1 MSHIES
7 TRDANILNE
16 HAADKSAFK
25 LQPQEI
31 IYPKNVSEIIQVIND
46 NPQSTFSV
54 RSGGTCM
61 SGGSLIDG
69 IIFNMT
75 KYMNEVHVDAEA
87 RIATVEGG
95 AMLKPVM
102 EQAREHG
109 LMFAPYPSSKD
120 ICGVGG
126 VIGNNASG
134 EKSIRFGATI
144 DNVLG
149 LEVVL
154 PDGIVINTG
163 ALEIHNITNEQKER
177 LAMLKHE
184 LMSLRHDAGEELTLR
199 IGKVPK
205 AASGYRLDR
214 ILSREGNIDITPI
227 FVGAQGTLGI
237 ITKAVLKLVP
247 LPQSPQLIAI
257 PVHSI
262 EELPLLLSTI
272 MSYGPEAVETF
283 DRHTFDKAEY
293 LIPEDKKRVDQFF
306 GPETQLMILA
316 EISEATP
323 VLTENKVSDLY
334 NDLVSKQLHPTRI
347 TDAAIYTS
355 LWNIRRN
362 SFTLM
367 KDYNPAGTHAVPC
380 IEDIIIP
387 IDAFDVFIK
396 GLLAIIAKYKIAY
409 GFHGHIGDGSLR
421 IIPVFDWSFG
431 KIVVAEKIINFS
443 REVFSLIKSLGGNI
457 SADHS
462 DGIIRS
468 PFLKEFY
475 GERIFA
481 IFERVKQLFDPH
493 LRFNPKKKTGGELK
507 EIAARLID

>member
-7 TRDANILNE
+7 TRDIAVLNE
-16 HAADKSAFK
+16 HAMDKSVFK
-25 LQPQEI
+25 LQPHEVV
-31 IYPKNVSEIIQVIND
+31 YPKSVAEIVEVIKN
-46 NPQSTFSV
+46 NSQSTFSV
-54 RSGGTCM
+54 RAGGTCM

-75 KYMNEVHVDAEA
+75 KYMNKVTLDTEA
-87 RIATVEGG
+87 HTATVEGG
-95 AMLKPVM
+95 TMLKPVM
-102 EQAREHG
+102 DLAREHG

-154 PDGIVINTG
+154 PDGVVINTG
-163 ALEIHNITNEQKER
+163 VLEASNTTAEQKER
-177 LAMLKHE
+177 LDVLKHE
-184 LMSLRHDAGEELTLR
+184 LMSLRHDAGDELTLR

-214 ILSREGNIDITPI
+214 IAAQGDVIDITPI

-262 EELPLLLSTI
+262 EELPLLLKTI

-283 DRHTFDKAEY
+283 DKHTFDKAEF

-306 GPETQLMILA
+306 GPETQLIVLA
-316 EISEATP
+316 EISESTP
-323 VLTENKVSDLY
+323 QAIEKKVTDLY

-347 TDAAIYTS
+347 IDNAVYTS

-421 IIPVFDWSFG
+421 IIPVFDWSYG

-443 REVFSLIKSLGGNI
+443 REVFSLIKSLGGNM

-481 IFERVKQLFDPH
+481 IFEKVKKLFDPQS
-493 LRFNPKKKTGGELK
+493 RFNPKKKTGGELK

>member
-1 MSHIES
+1 MSHTES
-7 TRDANILNE
+7 TRDTNVLNE
-16 HAADKSAFK
+16 HATDKSVFK
-25 LQPQEI
+25 LIPQEVV
-31 IYPKNVSEIIQVIND
+31 YPKNAVEIIEIIKN
-46 NPQSTFSV
+46 NPQSIFSV

-75 KYMNEVHVDAEA
+75 KYMNSVHIDADA
-87 RIATVEGG
+87 CTATVEGG
-95 AMLKPVM
+95 SMLKPVM
-102 EQAREHG
+102 EEAHKLG

-149 LEVVL
+149 LEVIL
-154 PDGIVINTG
+154 ADGTILNTG
-163 ALEIHNITNEQKER
+163 ILEKDNITQKQKDKSELLKNE
-177 LAMLKHE
+177 LLK
-184 LMSLRHDAGEELTLR
+184 LRSDAGDELKER

-205 AASGYRLDR
+205 SASGFRLDR
-214 ILSREGNIDITPI
+214 ISRSENEVDLTPI

-237 ITKAVLKLVP
+237 VTRAVLKLVP
-247 LPQSPQLIAI
+247 LPKSPKLIVV
-257 PVHSI
+257 PVHI
-262 EELPLLLSTI
+262 LEELPLLLSTI

-283 DRHTFDKAEY
+283 DKNTFDKAQY
-293 LIPEDKKRVDQFF
+293 LIPDDKKRCEQFF
-306 GPETQLMILA
+306 GQETQLIVLVELGEETPDA
-316 EISEATP
+316 TEIK
-323 VLTENKVSDLY
+323 TESLY
-334 NDLVSKQLHPTRI
+334 NDLIDKKFGATRV
-347 TDAAIYTS
+347 TDTEIYTS
-355 LWNIRRN
+355 IWNIRRN

-367 KDYNPAGTHAVPC
+367 KDYNPDGTHAVPC

-387 IDAFDVFIK
+387 ISNFDVFIK
-396 GLLAIIAKYKIAY
+396 GLLVIIAKHKIAY

-421 IIPVFDWSFG
+421 IIPIFDWSYG
-431 KIVVAEKIINFS
+431 KIIVAEKIINFS
-443 REVFSLIKSLGGNI
+443 KEVFALIKSLNGNI

-481 IFERVKQLFDPH
+481 IFEKVKKLFDPEQK
-493 LRFNPKKKTGGELK
+493 FNPKKKTGGKFDQILK
-507 EIAARLID
+507 NLID